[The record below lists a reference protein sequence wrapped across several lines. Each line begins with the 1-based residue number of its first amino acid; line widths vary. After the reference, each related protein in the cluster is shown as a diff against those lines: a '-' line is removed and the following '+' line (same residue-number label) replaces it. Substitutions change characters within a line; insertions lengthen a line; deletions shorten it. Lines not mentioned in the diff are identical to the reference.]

1 MDNIHWIVIIGIAV
15 GFIAVRFTKTRGLGL
30 LINLIIGTGGAVLS
44 GWLYNVL
51 GLSLDDGNAG
61 LYITTLIGALMLFYL
76 ISFFKSA

>member
-30 LINLIIGTGGAVLS
+30 LINLIIGTGGAVLG

-51 GLSLDDGNAG
+51 ELSLGDGNAG
-61 LYITTLIGALMLFYL
+61 LFITAFIGALLLLYLFN
-76 ISFFKSA
+76 FFKSA